1 MCVKDDLRK
10 AEQKW
15 AQQRLF
21 SPQPRRR
28 RGYWFLLFVLLVL
41 FAMLYRIADGIHLPP
56 LT

>member
-1 MCVKDDLRK
+1 MRVKDDLRK

-28 RGYWFLLFVLLVL
+28 RGYWLLLLVL
-41 FAMLYRIADGIHLPP
+41 FGLFALLYRIADGIHLPP
-56 LT
+56 LS